1 MKIKTT
7 LLITFTLFI
16 YYNLTAQYTV
26 NGNATKDNC
35 HCYTLTPNNFSNSGS
50 VWNNIKINLSRSFD
64 FSFNINLGCDD
75 AGADGIVFVLQPI
88 STSVGTIGGGLGF
101 AGVSPSVGITI
112 DTWQNFETDSNDP
125 PYDHIAIQLNGN
137 INHLDLSSNIAG
149 PVTALSGNDNIEDC
163 RWHILRIQWDANAK
177 KISAYI
183 DGAFRVSVVKD
194 FVTEVFGGNPL
205 VFWGFTGSTG
215 GARNLQQVCTA
226 LSPGF
231 KLSPGQKRCINEP
244 IAFFDST
251 ISFAPLTKYYWD
263 FGDGSPLDSINLN
276 PVHTYV
282 TAGNYTVKQT
292 VTGADGCI
300 EINTKVLKIGS
311 IPVAGITTI
320 DGCANATIQIKDNS
334 STTVGTINQWKWDL
348 GNGAISS
355 LQNPSTMYATA
366 GVKSLSLSVQ
376 SIEGCASAPVTA
388 TLQVNPLPVVDFTV
402 TGSFCKKSDLQFTNL
417 SSVTSGSIAS
427 TNYNFGNGI
436 QSAQPNPVNQY
447 DSSKNYNPT
456 LTVINDKGCQL
467 TKLKSIFIMP
477 APVAAFKYNASLCK
491 PYAATFTDSSYA
503 TNGNS
508 ITGWWWQLG
517 NGTIST
523 IQNPITSYA
532 LPGNAL
538 VQLVVKNSNGCL
550 SDTAK
555 KIIGFKENPIA
566 KFDYSTPLCE
576 EQTISFKDS
585 SFISAGTIASWRW
598 IVDGIVTSNQQNSFF
613 AFSAGTHTVQLLVAD
628 EASCK
633 SDTATRLFTIDKLP
647 IITVQFANG
656 CKGNPVSFKADN
668 ISAEIVSNWRWDF
681 GDNSFSLAKD
691 TQHIYTASG
700 NYNVLLSVLS
710 QAGCTLAIDTNIT
723 IFSTNAFA
731 GNDTIAAANQ
741 PIQLLATGGTTYQW
755 SPAAGLSNSNIAN
768 PIAILNSSQQ
778 FTVRAF
784 SPVGCESFA
793 SINIKIY
800 DGPEIYVP
808 KAFTP
813 NGDFTNDVLKAFP
826 VGMRQFKN
834 FSIYNRLG
842 QMVFAT
848 NNASMGWTGYF
859 KNSLQPAGAYVWI
872 ASGVSYKG
880 IEIVRKGTVVLLR

>member
-1 MKIKTT
+1 MKTAS
-7 LLITFTLFI
+7 LITLTLFI
-16 YYNLTAQYTV
+16 HYHLTAQYTV

-50 VWNNIKINLSRSFD
+50 VWNNIKINLTQSFD

-101 AGVSPSVGITI
+101 EGVSPSVGITI
-112 DTWQNFETDSNDP
+112 DTWQNTEPDSNDP
-125 PYDHIAIQLNGN
+125 PYDHMAIQLNGN

-177 KISAYI
+177 KISAFI
-183 DGAFRVSVVKD
+183 DGAFRLSVVKD

-251 ISFAPLTKYYWD
+251 ISFAPVIKYYWD
-263 FGDGSPLDSINLN
+263 FGDGSPLDSTNLN

-282 TAGNYTVKQT
+282 AAGVYTVQQT
-292 VTGADGCI
+292 ITGADGCI
-300 EINTKVLKIGS
+300 EVSSTPILIGS
-311 IPVAGITTI
+311 IPLASITPL
-320 DGCANATIQIKDNS
+320 DGCASAPIQIKDNS
-334 STTVGTINQWKWDL
+334 STAVGTISQWNWDL
-348 GNGAISS
+348 GNGTISS
-355 LQNPSTMYATA
+355 LQNPGATYLTT
-366 GVKSLSLSVQ
+366 GVKNLSLTVQ
-376 SIEGCASAPVTA
+376 SKEGCVSAPVTA
-388 TLQVNPLPVVDFTV
+388 VLQVNPLPVIDFTI
-402 TGSFCKKSDLQFTNL
+402 TGSFCKKSNLQFTNF
-417 SSVTSGSIAS
+417 SSVDSGSIAS
-427 TNYNFGNGI
+427 TTYNFGNGI
-436 QSAQPNPVNQY
+436 QSQQPNPVSQY
-447 DSSKNYNPT
+447 DSSISYKPT
-456 LTVINDKGCQL
+456 LTVVTDKGCQL

-477 APVAAFKYNASLCK
+477 APIAAFKYNAALCN
-491 PYAATFTDSSYA
+491 PYAAAFTDSSYA
-503 TNGNS
+503 TNGNR
-508 ITGWWWQLG
+508 ITSWWWQLG
-517 NGTIST
+517 NGTSSN
-523 IQNPITSYA
+523 IQNPTTNYTLSGDA
-532 LPGNAL
+532 V
-538 VQLVVKNSNGCL
+538 VQLVVKTSNGCL

-555 KIIGFKENPIA
+555 KIISFKEDPLA
-566 KFDYSTPLCE
+566 KFGYNTPLCE
-576 EQTISFKDS
+576 GQPISFKDS
-585 SFISAGTIASWRW
+585 SFISAGTIASWQW
-598 IVDGIVTSNQQNSFF
+598 IVDGKVTSNQQNPFLV
-613 AFSAGTHTVQLLVAD
+613 FSAGSHKVQFLVTD
-628 EASCK
+628 ESGCK
-633 SDTATRLFTIDKLP
+633 SDTATRFFAIDKLP
-647 IITVQFANG
+647 IIKAQFADG
-656 CKGNPVSFKADN
+656 CKGNTITFKAVN
-668 ISAEIVSNWRWDF
+668 ISGEIISNWKWDF
-681 GDNSFSLAKD
+681 GDNNFSLSKD

-700 NYNVLLSVLS
+700 NFKVLLMALS
-710 QAGCTLAIDTNIT
+710 ASGCAQNIDSNIT

-741 PIQLLATGGTTYQW
+741 PIQLLASGGTSYQW
-755 SPAAGLSNSNIAN
+755 NPAVGLSNNNIAN

-778 FTVRAF
+778 FTLRAF

-813 NGDFTNDVLKAFP
+813 NGDFTNDVLKALP

-842 QMVFAT
+842 QMVFTT
-848 NNASMGWTGYF
+848 NNASIGWTGFF

-872 ASGVSYKG
+872 ASGISYKG
-880 IEIVRKGTVVLLR
+880 VEIVRKGTIVLLR

>member
-1 MKIKTT
+1 MKTAF
-7 LLITFTLFI
+7 LITLTLFI
-16 YYNLTAQYTV
+16 HYHLTAQYTA

-50 VWNNIKINLSRSFD
+50 VWNNIKINLSQSFD

-112 DTWQNFETDSNDP
+112 DTWQNTEPNSNDP
-125 PYDHIAIQLNGN
+125 SYDHMAIQLNGN
-137 INHLDLSSNIAG
+137 INHQDLSSNIAG

-177 KISAYI
+177 KISAYV

-251 ISFAPLTKYYWD
+251 ISFAPVIKYYWD
-263 FGDGSPLDSINLN
+263 FGDGSPLDSTNLN

-282 TAGNYTVKQT
+282 AAGNYTVRQT

-300 EINTKVLKIGS
+300 EVNSTPILIGS
-311 IPVAGITTI
+311 IPVATITPQ
-320 DGCANATIQIKDNS
+320 DGCANTQIQLKDNS
-334 STTVGTINQWKWDL
+334 SAAFGTINQWNWDL
-348 GNGAISS
+348 GNGIISS
-355 LQNPSTMYATA
+355 LQNPSATYLTA

-376 SIEGCASAPVTA
+376 SKEGCASAPVSA
-388 TLQVNPLPVVDFTV
+388 VLQVNSLPVVDFNV
-402 TGSFCKKSDLQFTNL
+402 TGSFCKKSNLQFTNL
-417 SSVTSGSIAS
+417 SSVVSGTIA
-427 TNYNFGNGI
+427 TATYNFGNGT
-436 QSAQPNPVNQY
+436 QSQQPNPLIQY

-456 LTVINDKGCQL
+456 LTVVTDKGCQL

-477 APVAAFKYNASLCK
+477 APRAAFKYNAALCK
-491 PYAATFTDSSYA
+491 PYAAAFTDSSYA

-517 NGTIST
+517 NGTISN
-523 IQNPITSYA
+523 IQNPITTYTLA
-532 LPGNAL
+532 GDAAI
-538 VQLVVKNSNGCL
+538 QLVVKTSNGCL

-555 KIIGFKENPIA
+555 KVISFKENPVA
-566 KFDYSTPLCE
+566 KFGYGTPLCE

-585 SFISAGTIASWRW
+585 TFISAGTIEFWQW
-598 IVDGIVTSNQQNSFF
+598 IVDGKGISNQQNPFLVF
-613 AFSAGTHTVQLLVAD
+613 PAGSHKVQLLVAD
-628 EASCK
+628 ESGCK
-633 SDTATRLFTIDKLP
+633 SDTATKLFAINNLPVIKL
-647 IITVQFANG
+647 QFADG
-656 CKGNPVSFKADN
+656 CKGDPINFKADN
-668 ISAEIVSNWRWDF
+668 ISSEIISNWKWDF
-681 GDNSFSLAKD
+681 GDNNSSSAKD

-700 NYNVLLSVLS
+700 NYNVSLM
-710 QAGCTLAIDTNIT
+710 AMAANGCAQNIDSNIT
-723 IFSTNAFA
+723 IFSTDAFA

-755 SPAAGLSNSNIAN
+755 NPAVGLSNNNIAN

-784 SPVGCESFA
+784 SPAGCESFA
-793 SINIKIY
+793 SIDIKIY

-813 NGDFTNDVLKAFP
+813 NGDFTNDVLKALP

-834 FSIYNRLG
+834 FSIFNRLG

-848 NNASMGWTGYF
+848 NNASIGWTGHF
-859 KNSLQPAGAYVWI
+859 KNTQQPTGAYVWI
-872 ASGVSYKG
+872 AAAISYKG
-880 IEIVRKGTVVLLR
+880 VEIVRKGTVVLLR

>member
-1 MKIKTT
+1 MKTIF
-7 LLITFTLFI
+7 LIAFTLFI
-16 YYNLTAQYTV
+16 HYRLTAQYTV

-35 HCYTLTPNNFSNSGS
+35 HCYTLTPNSFSNSGS
-50 VWNNIKINLSRSFD
+50 VWNNIKISLSQSFD

-101 AGVSPSVGITI
+101 EGVSPSVGVTI
-112 DTWQNFETDSNDP
+112 DTWQNIGPGINDP
-125 PYDHIAIQLNGN
+125 SYDHMAIQLNGN
-137 INHLDLSSNIAG
+137 IDHQNLSNNIAG
-149 PVTALSGNDNIEDC
+149 PVTVLSGNDNIEDC

-183 DGAFRVSVVKD
+183 DGAFRLSVVKD
-194 FVTEVFGGNPL
+194 FVKDVFGGNPF

-251 ISFAPLTKYYWD
+251 ISFAPVIKYYWD
-263 FGDGSPLDSINLN
+263 FGDGSPLDSVNLN
-276 PVHTYV
+276 PVHTYLA
-282 TAGNYTVKQT
+282 AGNYTVKQT

-300 EINTKVLKIGS
+300 EANSTQMLIGS
-311 IPVAGITTI
+311 IPVAGITPI
-320 DGCANATIQIKDNS
+320 NGCANALIQLKDNS
-334 STTVGTINQWKWDL
+334 SAAFGTINQWNWDL
-348 GNGAISS
+348 GNGTISS
-355 LQNPSTMYATA
+355 LQNPSAMYLTA

-376 SIEGCASAPVTA
+376 SIEGCASVPVSA
-388 TLQVNPLPVVDFTV
+388 TLQVNPLPVVDFNV
-402 TGSFCKKSDLQFTNL
+402 SGSFCKKSNLQFTNL
-417 SSVTSGSIAS
+417 SSVVSGNIVS
-427 TNYNFGNGI
+427 TTYNFGNGI
-436 QSAQPNPVNQY
+436 QSQQPNPIIQY

-456 LTVINDKGCQL
+456 LTIVTDKGCQL
-467 TKLKSIFIMP
+467 TKLKSIFIVP
-477 APVAAFKYNASLCK
+477 APIAAFKYIASLCK
-491 PYAATFTDSSYA
+491 PYAATFTDSSYETA
-503 TNGNS
+503 GNN

-517 NGTIST
+517 NGTISN
-523 IQNPITSYA
+523 IQNPITSYT
-532 LPGNAL
+532 LPGNAM

-566 KFDYSTPLCE
+566 KFGYSTPLCE
-576 EQTISFKDS
+576 GEPIAFKDS
-585 SFISAGTIASWRW
+585 SFISAGTIASWQW
-598 IVDGIVTSNQQNSFF
+598 IVDGIVSSNLQNPLFS
-613 AFSAGTHTVQLLVAD
+613 FSAGQHKVQLLIAD
-628 EASCK
+628 ESGCK
-633 SDTATRLFTIDKLP
+633 SDTATRFFGIDKLP
-647 IITVQFANG
+647 IIKVQFADG
-656 CKGNPVSFKADN
+656 CKGNTITFKADN
-668 ISAEIVSNWRWDF
+668 ISGEIISNWKWDF
-681 GDNSFSLAKD
+681 GDNNFSLAKD
-691 TQHIYTASG
+691 TQHIYTSSG
-700 NYNVLLSVLS
+700 NFKVMLMALST
-710 QAGCTLAIDTNIT
+710 AGCTQKIDSNIT

-731 GNDTIAAANQ
+731 GNDSIAAANQ

-755 SPAAGLSNSNIAN
+755 TPAVGLSNSNIAN

-813 NGDFTNDVLKAFP
+813 NGDFTNDVLKALP

-848 NNASMGWTGYF
+848 NNASIGWTGFF
-859 KNSLQPAGAYVWI
+859 KNSLQPAGAYMWI
-872 ASGVSYKG
+872 ASGISYKG
-880 IEIVRKGTVVLLR
+880 VEIVRKGTVVLLR